1 MHQTLHILLAVKLKS
16 SVPRVFFPSTFQR
29 LRYLSYMAHP
39 EAPNEKLDK
48 LRQLFRTADCVK
60 NGGGEIQAYL
70 LPSTDAHQNEY
81 LAAHDFRVQF
91 VSGFSGSNAFALITT
106 TEALLWTDGR
116 YVIQAKNQLENGW
129 KLMEEGTPKSITP
142 VDWLVEN
149 MPSNSRVGF
158 DPKLY
163 GYADGLRMVDSLQRV
178 KITAVPLK
186 ENLVD
191 ILWTDRPTVP
201 CNMVSALNS
210 NEHGQDSLVKIE
222 EVRKKLAKKKCT
234 SAIFTALDDIVWL
247 LNIRG
252 ADIPYNPLVFSILV
266 FTPKETHLFIDT
278 RKLNSELKQHLSH
291 VCLHEYDD
299 AIEWFT
305 KWHEEERASNP
316 THMVLIPDATNYEFG
331 SIIGKDYSN
340 IGASP
345 IQAMKA
351 VKNDVEL
358 QGMRNSHVSS
368 FAYISSFTLEHRGH
382 LFTNIII
389 RDSAALV
396 EFFTWLE
403 KEVLA
408 GRKVTEDTVSPIQA
422 MKAVKNDVE
431 LQGMRNSHVS
441 SFAYISSFTLEH
453 RGHLFTNIIIR
464 DSAALVEFFT
474 WLEKEVLAGR
484 KVTELSASDKSE
496 QLRAKQPLYVGLS
509 FSTIAGVDEHSALP
523 HYKPTEETGTREVT
537 RDAVFLLDSGAH
549 YRDGTTDVTRTVS
562 YAAEPNA
569 ELKRINTLVVKG
581 HIKTAMMVFPDGI
594 NGIRIDVI
602 SRQHLWADGLD
613 FSHGVGHGV
622 GHFLNVHEG
631 PAGIAYRRY
640 SPEGGIHKGMIL
652 TIEPGC
658 YLEDKWGV
666 RFENCYEVVNAPRL
680 RSGAENYLIFEP
692 LTYVPVQKSLIDKTL
707 LTQKE
712 VEWLDAYHRACL
724 SKVGEY
730 LLKDGKKEEYE
741 WLEKACSPL

>member
-1 MHQTLHILLAVKLKS
+1 MKFGAEVTLRGSFQIVKLKS
-16 SVPRVFFPSTFQR
+16 SLLRVFFPSAFQR
-29 LRYLSYMAHP
+29 LQYFSSMAHP
-39 EAPNEKLDK
+39 EASNEKLDK
-48 LRQLFRTADCVK
+48 LRQLFLTADCVK
-60 NGGGEIQAYL
+60 KGGGEIQAYL
-70 LPSTDAHQNEY
+70 LPSTDAHQSEY

-91 VSGFSGSNAFALITT
+91 ISGFSGSNAFALITN

-116 YVIQAKNQLENGW
+116 YIIQAKNQLENGW

-158 DPKLY
+158 DPRLH

-178 KITAVPLK
+178 KISAVPLK

-201 CNMVSALNS
+201 CNMVLALNS
-210 NEHGQDSLVKIE
+210 NEHGMDSLVKIE
-222 EVRKKLAKKKCT
+222 EVRKKLAKKKCS

-252 ADIPYNPLVFSILV
+252 ADIPYNPLVFSILIL
-266 FTPKETHLFIDT
+266 TPKEIHLFIDI

-291 VCLHEYDD
+291 VCLHEYGE
-299 AIEWFT
+299 AIEWFA
-305 KWHEEERASNP
+305 KWHEEEKASNP

-331 SIIGKDYSN
+331 SVIGKDYSN

-358 QGMRNSHVSS
+358 QGMRNSH
-368 FAYISSFTLEHRGH
+368 
-382 LFTNIII
+382 I

-396 EFFTWLE
+396 EFFRWLE
-403 KEVLA
+403 E
-408 GRKVTEDTVSPIQA
+408 
-422 MKAVKNDVE
+422 
-431 LQGMRNSHVS
+431 
-441 SFAYISSFTLEH
+441 
-453 RGHLFTNIIIR
+453 
-464 DSAALVEFFT
+464 
-474 WLEKEVLAGR
+474 EVLAGR

-569 ELKRINTLVVKG
+569 DLKRINTLVVKG
-581 HIKTAMMVFPDGI
+581 HIRTAMMVFPDGI

-631 PAGIAYRRY
+631 PAGIGYRRY
-640 SPEGGIHKGMIL
+640 SPEGGIHKGMVL

-658 YLEDKWGV
+658 YLEGKWGV
-666 RFENCYEVVNAPRL
+666 RFENCYEVVNAPNL
-680 RSGAENYLIFEP
+680 RSGAENYLTFEP

-712 VEWLDAYHRACL
+712 VEWLDAYHRTCL